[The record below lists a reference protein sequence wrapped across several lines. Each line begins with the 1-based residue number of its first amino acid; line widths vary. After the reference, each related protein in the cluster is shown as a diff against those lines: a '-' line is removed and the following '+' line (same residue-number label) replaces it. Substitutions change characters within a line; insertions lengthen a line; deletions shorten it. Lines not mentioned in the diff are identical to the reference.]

1 MNYINITDVIN
12 ELNVFID
19 VLITLLLCIKK
30 MAYFSEWLEGTEDK
44 AGNVVNLSQIIKGL

>member
-30 MAYFSEWLEGTEDK
+30 WHTFQNGWKGQKIRLEM
-44 AGNVVNLSQIIKGL
+44 L